1 MHGALAVPAL
11 LRRDAA
17 QEQLDEESRQHDA
30 EPHLFALRP
39 TTERRLPEQIFD
51 GTAPLRLPLLE
62 VHRRHGI
69 GLEYHTK
76 GGVHGRE
83 EKNAEKKKRR

>member
-39 TTERRLPEQIFD
+39 TTDGADSRKIFD
-51 GTAPLRLPLLE
+51 GTRAVEAPSP
-62 VHRRHGI
+62 
-69 GLEYHTK
+69 
-76 GGVHGRE
+76 
-83 EKNAEKKKRR
+83 